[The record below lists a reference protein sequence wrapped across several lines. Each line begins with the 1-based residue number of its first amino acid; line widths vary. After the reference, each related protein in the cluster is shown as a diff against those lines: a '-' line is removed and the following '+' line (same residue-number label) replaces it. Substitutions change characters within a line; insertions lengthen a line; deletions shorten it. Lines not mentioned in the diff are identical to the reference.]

1 MDQRENPESGQALN
15 SNQADKPRKGGGFW
29 KVFWGIFT
37 GCSVIGNILLLLAV
51 IVLIGFYAAGKGT
64 GLMEK
69 VVSEGDAK
77 NKIAVVD
84 LKGVIDDENVSKLK
98 RQLKSARKDKTV
110 KGLIVRVNSPG
121 GSVSASDRVWNEIKK
136 YRADTNEP
144 AVAFMQQVA
153 ASGGYYAAVGCEQIV
168 AEPTVITGSIGV
180 ITGYAAV
187 QELLEGKL
195 GIKPVVV
202 KAGEKKNW
210 PDPFQPPSEQ
220 QVQYLQERLVQP
232 AFNRFKQV
240 ITESR
245 RQLSAE
251 DVNNIADGSI
261 YNAGK
266 ALELEMIDEIGY
278 LEAAVSVVS
287 ELGELDNPK
296 VVEYQQPFSFRE
308 IFRPGLSGALNFDAG
323 KVFELATPKVMYLW
337 TM

>member
-1 MDQRENPESGQALN
+1 MDQQQNLENGQAADG
-15 SNQADKPRKGGGFW
+15 NQTNQPRKGGSFW
-29 KVFWGIFT
+29 RVFWGIFT

-69 VVSEGDAK
+69 VVREGDPQT
-77 NKIAVVD
+77 KIAVIN
-84 LKGVIDDENVSKLK
+84 LKGVIDDENVSKFRK
-98 RQLKSARKDKTV
+98 QLDSAREDKAV
-110 KGLIVRVNSPG
+110 KGVIVRINSPG
-121 GSVSASDRVWNEIKK
+121 GSVSASDRTWNEIKK

-153 ASGGYYAAVGCEQIV
+153 ASGGYYAAVGCQKIV

-180 ITGYAAV
+180 ITGYASV

-195 GIKPVVV
+195 GIKPVVI

-210 PDPFQPPSEQ
+210 PDPFQPPSDEQ
-220 QVQYLQERLVQP
+220 AQYLQDRLVNP
-232 AFNRFKQV
+232 AYNRFKQV

-245 RQLSAE
+245 DQLSAE

-261 YNAGK
+261 YNADM
-266 ALELEMIDEIGY
+266 ALELKMIDKVAY
-278 LEAAVSVVS
+278 LEGAVSMVS
-287 ELGELDNPK
+287 DLAELDNPK
-296 VVEYQQPFSFRE
+296 VIEYQQPFSLKDVFS
-308 IFRPGLSGALNFDAG
+308 PGLSGALNFDTS
-323 KVFELATPKVMYLW
+323 KVFELTTPKVMYLW